1 MVVPAPVAQRSI
13 PDFSGLLAPNLVV
26 PSPLGLPIYSASGFD
41 LLSILARVV
50 TRPYPRVRLG
60 PVDLTCSFV
69 VVDVRRYDH
78 PIVYCSPTF
87 CQLTG
92 YSELEVLGRNCRF
105 LQAPGGQVGKGEPR
119 THTSP
124 DAVAHLRKSLMADKE
139 CQTSIL
145 NYKKNGDAFINLVT
159 VIPVPGAPGEEGEV
173 VYHVGF
179 QVNLNEQ
186 PHAILDKLR
195 DGSYIVNYATQG
207 DTGTFGAQDRQ
218 QQQPVSTTTTTTT
231 NARDRKANAIPPVVI
246 SKELKHML
254 ADPKFQRSLPMSL
267 AGAEET
273 NHLVHLVLLEA
284 MPDFIHVVSLK
295 GSFLYVG
302 PSVRRVLGYEAE
314 EMVGMSIADYAHAE
328 DVVPLMRELKESS
341 ATGVTAATTGEQGMP
356 RSVDLLYRA
365 RTKMGRY
372 VWVECRGRLHVEPGK
387 GRKAII
393 LSGRARE
400 MTSLTWAD
408 VRRAGGLAKDKDKEV
423 WGMLGGTGAGT
434 ATFHSVGK
442 CMENVLGWS
451 EADLLGRAVSSVVI
465 DEAALNM
472 VGAIV
477 AGMRSYQRLGS
488 GDAARV
494 KKVRCALRRKDG
506 GVADVWFVIYRA
518 DLEADERGTALS
530 ITPAALVYQI
540 RLADA
545 ETVSCGELPVI
556 QPSVDMFDELAISRG
571 SSWQYEMQQLR
582 FTNQRLKD
590 EYAALSAIETAKQP
604 SEPPTTPSYEYPQ
617 IYSQQPYPVYES
629 QPSYLHQPQPQAQ
642 YLLNN
647 ISHPPPPTPVSVQ
660 QKRPRQRPIHPR
672 PPTTQQQ
679 QEWNSMADYAPQGYP
694 RPLKRPWGS
703 N

>member
-1 MVVPAPVAQRSI
+1 M
-13 PDFSGLLAPNLVV
+13 
-26 PSPLGLPIYSASGFD
+26 
-41 LLSILARVV
+41 
-50 TRPYPRVRLG
+50 
-60 PVDLTCSFV
+60 
-69 VVDVRRYDH
+69 
-78 PIVYCSPTF
+78 
-87 CQLTG
+87 
-92 YSELEVLGRNCRF
+92 
-105 LQAPGGQVGKGEPR
+105 GKGEPR

-159 VIPVPGAPGEEGEV
+159 VIPVPGGAVGAPGEEGEV

-207 DTGTFGAQDRQ
+207 DQESTGKQ
-218 QQQPVSTTTTTTT
+218 QQQQLSTT

-246 SKELKHML
+246 SKELKRML
-254 ADPKFQRSLPMSL
+254 ADPKFQRSLPMSHS
-267 AGAEET
+267 GAEET

-341 ATGVTAATTGEQGMP
+341 ATGVTATATGEQGMP

-372 VWVECRGRLHVEPGK
+372 VWVECWGRLHVEPGK

-400 MTSLTWAD
+400 MTSLTWGD
-408 VRRAGGLAKDKDKEV
+408 VRRAGGLAKDKEKEV
-423 WGMLGGTGAGT
+423 WGMLGGTGAET

-442 CMENVLGWS
+442 GMENVLGWS
-451 EADLLGRAVSSVVI
+451 EGDLLGKAVSVVI
-465 DEAALNM
+465 DEAALAV
-472 VGAIV
+472 VGAII
-477 AGMRSYQRLGS
+477 AGMRSYQRLGC
-488 GDAARV
+488 GDAGRV

-506 GVADVWFVIYRA
+506 DVADVWFVIYRA
-518 DLEADERGTALS
+518 DLEADERDTALS

-590 EYAALSAIETAKQP
+590 EYAALSAIEIAKQQSQP
-604 SEPPTTPSYEYPQ
+604 STTPNYEYPS

-647 ISHPPPPTPVSVQ
+647 ISHPPPTPPSIQ

-672 PPTTQQQ
+672 PPNVTTQQ
-679 QEWNSMADYAPQGYP
+679 EWRSAMAPRPDYAQPTQP
-694 RPLKRPWGS
+694 RPLKRPWAS
-703 N
+703 TV

>member
-1 MVVPAPVAQRSI
+1 
-13 PDFSGLLAPNLVV
+13 NLVV
-26 PSPLGLPIYSASGFD
+26 PTPLGLPVYSASGFD
-41 LLSILARVV
+41 LLSILARVA

-69 VVDVRRYDH
+69 VVDIRRYDH

-92 YSELEVLGRNCRF
+92 YSEHEVLGRNCRF
-105 LQAPGGQVGKGEPR
+105 LQAPGGQVEKGEPR

-159 VIPVPGAPGEEGEV
+159 VIPVPGGGVGEEGGDV

-195 DGSYIVNYATQG
+195 DGSYLVNYATQG
-207 DTGTFGAQDRQ
+207 DVGVQDSTGKQ
-218 QQQPVSTTTTTTT
+218 QQQQISTTTTTTT

-246 SKELKHML
+246 SKELKRML
-254 ADPKFQRSLPMSL
+254 ADPKFQRSLPMSH
-267 AGAEET
+267 GGSEES

-284 MPDFIHVVSLK
+284 MPDFVHVVSLK
-295 GSFLYVG
+295 GTFLYVA

-341 ATGVTAATTGEQGMP
+341 ATGVTAAMAGEQGLP

-365 RTKMGRY
+365 KTKMGRY

-400 MTSLTWAD
+400 MTSLTWED
-408 VRRAGGLAKDKDKEV
+408 VRRAGGLAKEKEKEV

-442 CMENVLGWS
+442 SMENVLGWT
-451 EADLLGRAVSSVVI
+451 EADMLGKALSSVII
-465 DEAALNM
+465 DEAALNL
-472 VGAIV
+472 VGAVI
-477 AGMRSYQRLGS
+477 AGMRNYQRLGC
-488 GDAARV
+488 GEAGRV
-494 KKVRCALRRKDG
+494 RTVRCALRRKDG

-530 ITPAALVYQI
+530 ITPTSLLYQI

-545 ETVSCGELPVI
+545 ETVTCGDLPV
-556 QPSVDMFDELAISRG
+556 VDMFEELAISRG

-590 EYAALSAIETAKQP
+590 EYAALSAIEATN
-604 SEPPTTPSYEYPQ
+604 YPQ
-617 IYSQQPYPVYES
+617 LYSQQPYPVYES
-629 QPSYLHQPQPQAQ
+629 QQPSSYLHQPQPQAQ

-647 ISHPPPPTPVSVQ
+647 ISHPPV
-660 QKRPRQRPIHPR
+660 RQRPIHPR
-672 PPTTQQQ
+672 P
-679 QEWNSMADYAPQGYP
+679 QEWSTMAPHPDHPHPPQGYP
-694 RPLKRPWGS
+694 RPLKRPWPS
-703 N
+703 TV